1 MNFKKRETLLGAVAA
16 ICLVLFVGDRL
27 VLSPLVDGWKE
38 RAAKIEEL
46 DLSLLKGRALIGQ
59 EDRYKRR
66 WQEMKAM
73 ALPEEESEAE
83 GQVLKSMNQW
93 ARESRLNVTSLRPRW
108 RESKN
113 EFKRLEIRAS
123 CQGSMSEIARFLYT
137 LETASTPLALES
149 VGIVS
154 RADDLKGLVLS
165 LLASA
170 PLKLAVE
177 KSERGSGR
185 ARGTSSR

>member
-46 DLSLLKGRALIGQ
+46 DLSLIKGRALIGQ

-66 WQEMKAM
+66 WEEMKEM

-83 GQVLKSMNQW
+83 GQVLKSVNRW

-149 VGIVS
+149 VGIAS
-154 RADDLKGLVLS
+154 RADDLKRLVLT